1 MTDRPAD
8 TRPDEPVGSA
18 LIGALF
24 DAWDELDLV
33 VSGLADKAMV
43 EPWFEGSAFGWTC
56 GHVANSVDAW
66 LNVRF
71 QRLPPHSI
79 IGDHHFR
86 FGGDGR
92 ITDWP
97 MVRQGVAAVHE
108 QTRQFLVPLADA
120 ELDCVIPYDGSI
132 VELRPAGLSL
142 RHAVTVNLVHCHYHI
157 GEIATKRAQLGHA
170 VPHLLGPRQR
180 LSANSGDSG
189 QIPRAPC

>member
-1 MTDRPAD
+1 MADRPAD

-18 LIGALF
+18 LIGALL

-43 EPWFEGSAFGWTC
+43 EPWFGGSAFGWTA
-56 GHVANSVDAW
+56 GHVTNSVDAW
-66 LNVRF
+66 LNGRF
-71 QRLPPHSI
+71 QQLPPHPL

-97 MVRQGVAAVHE
+97 MVRQGVAAVYE
-108 QTRQFLVPLADA
+108 QTRQLLAPLADA
-120 ELDCVIPYDGSI
+120 ELDRVIPYDGSI
-132 VELRPAGLSL
+132 VELRPVGLSL
-142 RHAVTVNLVHCHYHI
+142 RHDVTVNLIHCHYLI
-157 GEIATKRAQLGHA
+157 GEIATKGAQRGHA

-180 LSANSGDSG
+180 L
-189 QIPRAPC
+189 R